1 MSASPMAM
9 SAPQRRHRRDLRT
22 THSVSSTSA
31 TGAATGGGP
40 NEDSADSDSAAA
52 AAAAAAADNESSQPP
67 EMSNITKF
75 MYSLVVMSL
84 ASMAFV
90 LFQNR
95 QLITHNILHLLKQ
108 IEGMGMWGPLVY
120 VCLYTIL
127 ELLCVPCIPLTM
139 TAGAIFG
146 VPLAVALVAIGST
159 IAGVLA
165 YTISKNLFRDS
176 FSKLLSR
183 FPSWEAID
191 RAIGRDGFKVLFLL
205 RLSPLIPQATANYL
219 YGLSSIKLVPYATAT
234 FLGFLLPSFAYV
246 ALGRASRTILDGMN
260 TSGNLKEAAATMGS
274 IEAWTMPL
282 GLAITFVATALV
294 VHVSQQALDKAMLE
308 SRESYDEDDKSSNEG
323 RSDPIGGT

>member
-1 MSASPMAM
+1 
-9 SAPQRRHRRDLRT
+9 
-22 THSVSSTSA
+22 
-31 TGAATGGGP
+31 
-40 NEDSADSDSAAA
+40 
-52 AAAAAAADNESSQPP
+52 
-67 EMSNITKF
+67 MSNITKF

-246 ALGRASRTILDGMN
+246 ALGRASRTILDGMT

-294 VHVSQQALDKAMLE
+294 VQVSQQALDKAMLE